1 MFVVWASVRVVRLNS
16 HQRVI
21 VNVQLLLLCVFYET
35 TYIKPDVA
43 AVNKACCKTA
53 FVKELVNIN
62 SHNEVN
68 IKVIVMPY
76 KQ

>member
-1 MFVVWASVRVVRLNS
+1 MRASARVTRLNS

-35 TYIKPDVA
+35 TYIKPAVA
-43 AVNKACCKTA
+43 AVNKARCKTV

-68 IKVIVMPY
+68 IQVIVMLY
-76 KQ
+76 EQ

>member
-1 MFVVWASVRVVRLNS
+1 MWASACVTRLNS

-35 TYIKPDVA
+35 TYIKPAVA
-43 AVNKACCKTA
+43 AVNKACCKTV

-62 SHNEVN
+62 SRNEVN
-68 IKVIVMPY
+68 IKVIVMLY
-76 KQ
+76 EQ